1 MRILIAAALL
11 WGPMLAQIRPP
22 ANDWTIVPGLRVGPI
37 EAGTVRTDLQYFF
50 PREAVVDDEIEL
62 DEGMLQAATLIYKDD
77 PSQSLAIS
85 WDAKGPQAHPKQIFV
100 CHGLRR
106 GECRWQTAGG
116 IQFGTSLTQLESL
129 NGGPFTLSGFG
140 FNYGGNVLSWDGGK
154 LAKLDCGGRLVLTLD
169 GERSGPARYA
179 VPMSSQEVRAVR
191 GDRAIPSSTP
201 AMRKLNP
208 AVVGILFQFPRSDSK
223 KCE

>member
-11 WGPMLAQIRPP
+11 CAPLAAQTPPP
-22 ANDWTIVPGLRVGPI
+22 ANDWTLVPGLRVGPI
-37 EAGTVRTDLQYFF
+37 KAGTVRADLLHFF

-62 DEGMLQAATLIYKDD
+62 DEGMLQPATLIYKDD

-85 WDAKGPQAHPKQIFV
+85 WDAKGRQAHPKQIFV
-100 CHGLRR
+100 CRGLRR
-106 GECRWQTAGG
+106 GECRWQIEGD
-116 IQFGTSLTQLESL
+116 IQFGTRLKQLESV

-140 FNYGGNVLSWDGGK
+140 FNYGGNVLSWEGGK

-179 VPMSSQEVRAVR
+179 VRMSPQELHAVR
-191 GDRAIPSSTP
+191 GDRPISSSTP

-208 AVVGILFQFPRSDSK
+208 AVVGILFQFPRPDSK